1 MAANNISQKLH
12 FVLIPLLAQ
21 GHMIPMI
28 DMARLFAEHG
38 VKVSLV
44 TTPHNASRF
53 ATIINRAREMG
64 LDIELIQIP
73 FPSEQ
78 VGLPIG
84 CENLDSDHVSVSR
97 GLQKQPTKIPVQDF
111 RKVGN
116 SRNQLP
122 GAFVQLPDLDDI
134 RGQMQE
140 AESNYGV
147 VVNSFT
153 ELQTWM
159 C

>member
-38 VKVSLV
+38 VKLHRPYLNVKSD
-44 TTPHNASRF
+44 TERF
-53 ATIINRAREMG
+53 VV
-64 LDIELIQIP
+64 P
-73 FPSEQ
+73 
-78 VGLPIG
+78 GLPLRVEIA
-84 CENLDSDHVSVSR
+84 
-97 GLQKQPTKIPVQDF
+97 K
-111 RKVGN
+111 
-116 SRNQLP
+116 NQLP

-140 AESNYGV
+140 AESSAYGV
-147 VVNSFT
+147 VVNSFA
-153 ELQTWM
+153 ELEHGCAEEYEKAINKKPITDVASQLIESGLEFRNIKSAVYLR
-159 C
+159 